1 MTGVLLKKEQGRGS
15 MARQTLPPA
24 SRIFTAGP
32 YARPASTRVSTW
44 RARAIALLRV
54 AFGLIWAIAAWLKWQ
69 PAFLNSF
76 SERVSA
82 SGEGQPAAIQA
93 WISWWSHLINTNP
106 HLFAYGLA
114 SAETALA
121 VCLIFGLLTNLTC
134 VVSLLLSLGIWS
146 VGEGFGGPY
155 KLGESTD
162 VGTALVYALLSAVLL
177 AIAAGRYYSL
187 DQWLTPRLGRLGFLA
202 AGVPWPRRERPVR

>member
-1 MTGVLLKKEQGRGS
+1 
-15 MARQTLPPA
+15 MARQTVPPD
-24 SRIFTAGP
+24 SPIFTAGP
-32 YARPASTRVSTW
+32 YAHAGSTRVSTW

-54 AFGLIWAIAAWLKWQ
+54 AFGLIWATAAWLKWQ

-76 SERVSA
+76 SERVTA
-82 SGEGQPAAIQA
+82 SKEGQPAAIQA
-93 WISWWSHLINTNP
+93 WISWWSHLIATNP

-114 SAETALA
+114 SAETAIA
-121 VCLIFGLLTNLTC
+121 AFMIAGLLTNLMC
-134 VVSLLLSLGIWS
+134 VASLLLSLGIWS

-162 VGTALVYALLSAVLL
+162 VGTALIYALLSAVLL
-177 AIAAGRYYSL
+177 AIAAGRYYSV

-202 AGVPWPRRERPVR
+202 AGVPWPRRERPELK